1 MGFQQNKGRLVVLK
15 MAAHL
20 TIVAQK
26 VVLFFLETMDEA
38 PDECTNLKE
47 KVKETL

>member
-26 VVLFFLETMDEA
+26 VVLFSETMDEA
-38 PDECTNLKE
+38 PDECSNVKE

>member
-1 MGFQQNKGRLVVLK
+1 

-26 VVLFFLETMDEA
+26 VVLFSETMDEA
-38 PDECTNLKE
+38 PDECSKR
-47 KVKETL
+47 KRKSKRDFVVCA